1 MIIVQTLILK
11 CESTVFMDTKVLDV
25 LVTIVET
32 GSLTAAAEKLGY
44 TQPAITHMLKNLEA
58 EVGFPILIRDK
69 RGARLTPNG
78 QKLMPTVY
86 AHIKATNNFYEK
98 AHQIKR
104 QTEGTLILYTIQ
116 NLTINWLSSV
126 IMYFRNDFPDI
137 MIRIDEGKLDD
148 AESVLDHEK
157 ADFAIVIDNEEIRR
171 NNKIELIPLYED
183 SPVALLPR
191 KHPLSDVEKFPIR
204 AFEDYPFIMQEGF
217 TEYMYRVILEDNGI
231 RPSVEAT
238 TSSDINLV
246 SRVYSGFG
254 LSLRS
259 AQTMTNIRHGSIITK
274 PLDIPFTYM
283 VCIAYRKN
291 DNLSPSAKG
300 FIKFMTEHNAAEDKG

>member
-1 MIIVQTLILK
+1 MGIRNREHKSYDPKTDAGDYIAKFTELNIALVICAVGMYMTVQSNIGLAPWMALSVGFQNITGINYGIWTNIIGVFVIAADIIMKEKIGFGTVGDCLLIGTYVSILDYFRVLPVTDNIFFGIIV
-11 CESTVFMDTKVLDV
+11 
-25 LVTIVET
+25 
-32 GSLTAAAEKLGY
+32 
-44 TQPAITHMLKNLEA
+44 
-58 EVGFPILIRDK
+58 
-69 RGARLTPNG
+69 
-78 QKLMPTVY
+78 
-86 AHIKATNNFYEK
+86 
-98 AHQIKR
+98 
-104 QTEGTLILYTIQ
+104 
-116 NLTINWLSSV
+116 
-126 IMYFRNDFPDI
+126 MYFRNDFPDI